1 MHVPIKTV
9 RLMADVPEADRVPL
23 ELLRTDSETFRALID
38 SRRYR
43 KDDWYK
49 VPAGAID
56 VCANSLPTRTPK

>member
-1 MHVPIKTV
+1 
-9 RLMADVPEADRVPL
+9 MADVPEADRVPL